1 MSMRT
6 RIRGMTAWVNLRL
19 MPYNQLMSNVLMDM
33 LSGTGMKYLIE
44 SITGRELGRLDSM
57 DG

>member
-19 MPYNQLMSNVLMDM
+19 MPYNQLMNNVLMDL
-33 LSGTGMKYLIE
+33 LSGTSMKYLIE
-44 SITGRELGRLDSM
+44 SMTGRDLKRLESM
-57 DG
+57 DK

>member
-19 MPYNQLMSNVLMDM
+19 MPYNQLMSNVLMD
-33 LSGTGMKYLIE
+33 LLTGTGMKYLIE
-44 SITGRELGRLDSM
+44 SITGRGIGKLESM